1 MTRRYWL
8 MQIDI
13 LTIFPNFFS
22 SPLNE
27 GLVKKAQ
34 ESRLIDIKV
43 IDIRDFSK
51 DKHKSVDDTPF
62 GGGAGMVMM
71 VGPLASALD
80 SVLTES
86 HSVGNRDKCSII
98 LTSAQGKR
106 FDQEKAKEFSKKE
119 RLIIICGHYKG
130 VDERIKLLYDL
141 EELSI
146 GDYVLTGGEIPALVI
161 MDSIIRLIP
170 GFIGNFQ
177 SAETDSFYEG
187 LLGYPEYT
195 RPAEFKGLKVPE
207 VLLLGNHEKIR
218 LWRRKEAL
226 KKTLDQRPE
235 LLNNIELSK
244 DDRKL
249 LTEIEKEKN

>member
-1 MTRRYWL
+1 

-34 ESRLIDIKV
+34 DSKLIDIKV
-43 IDIRDFSK
+43 IDIRDFAK
-51 DKHKSVDDTPF
+51 DKHRSVDDTPF

-71 VGPLASALD
+71 VEPLASALD
-80 SVLTES
+80 SILSETPSAE
-86 HSVGNRDKCSII
+86 NKDKYSII
-98 LTSAQGKR
+98 LTSAQGNR
-106 FDQEKAKEFSKKE
+106 FDQEKAKELSKKE
-119 RLIIICGHYKG
+119 HLIIICGHYKG
-130 VDERIKLLYDL
+130 VDERIKSLYDL
-141 EELSI
+141 EEFSI

-187 LLGYPEYT
+187 FLGYPEYT

-207 VLLLGNHEKIR
+207 VLLSGNHERIR

-226 KKTLDQRPE
+226 KKTLEQRPE
-235 LLNNIELSK
+235 LLKNIELSPEDK
-244 DDRKL
+244 KL
-249 LTEIEKEKN
+249 ISEIEKEEH